1 MRTVCGLGSGQV
13 VGSVWSHHFDPQRH
27 TDCMHTPLP
36 TTPAHDHNAGS
47 SHSRRMH
54 ARNVPPQPI
63 DPRTHYT
70 PGPIRARRH
79 RTRQQAPR
87 SARPVTTRRG
97 RKHRRLREQT
107 TTPGE
112 WLRIARAQ
120 TLARVGGSGSAH
132 RPMRNA
138 TSKRNG
144 SKHTKT
150 SMPLRSSGA
159 GTSAIEQRAEEGDH
173 AQQSTEAMV
182 SSPHMQQI
190 RLTCSP
196 DPSAA
201 CARMRVTTLSFGTCS
216 RHLCVPVHTA
226 KTVGPAR

>member
-1 MRTVCGLGSGQV
+1 MWPRVGAGGGQRLEPPLRPATSYRLHAHTSAHHSGAR
-13 VGSVWSHHFDPQRH
+13 PQRGFISLQANARAQRSAAADRPADTLH
-27 TDCMHTPLP
+27 AWSDTR
-36 TTPAHDHNAGS
+36 TTASDSSAGS
-47 SHSRRMH
+47 EK
-54 ARNVPPQPI
+54 
-63 DPRTHYT
+63 
-70 PGPIRARRH
+70 
-79 RTRQQAPR
+79 R
-87 SARPVTTRRG
+87 SASDDPKRE
-97 RKHRRLREQT
+97 KHRRLREQT

-216 RHLCVPVHTA
+216 RHLRVPVHTA

>member
-97 RKHRRLREQT
+97 RSTVVCESKRRHQ
-107 TTPGE
+107 
-112 WLRIARAQ
+112 
-120 TLARVGGSGSAH
+120 VSGCASHAH
-132 RPMRNA
+132 RP
-138 TSKRNG
+138 
-144 SKHTKT
+144 
-150 SMPLRSSGA
+150 LRGWA
-159 GTSAIEQRAEEGDH
+159 GPRISAPSHAERDIEEE
-173 AQQSTEAMV
+173 
-182 SSPHMQQI
+182 
-190 RLTCSP
+190 RLKAHE
-196 DPSAA
+196 DVDAI
-201 CARMRVTTLSFGTCS
+201 
-216 RHLCVPVHTA
+216 
-226 KTVGPAR
+226 